1 MRNGYFSPSRPT
13 SPLHSSAS
21 NDSPSRHTTFSQT
34 LMEDTINEAGAII
47 KKWDLDTSSSTSYNR
62 VANLF
67 RDYREEAFKFIDA
80 VTNLQ
85 HCMHFVIKEKSSSE
99 LLVQAQNL
107 MQIAMKR
114 LQKEMYAILSG
125 NRYFLDS
132 ETLSTRS
139 SRQSTRSSVSDEDD
153 QEHDDEANEI
163 TNTEAS
169 FRASE
174 VERVSEL
181 VMANLKAIADCMI
194 GAGYGKECV
203 KIYNLNRKSVIDETL
218 YYLGVEKLTSSQ
230 IQKMDWDVLEKKTKN
245 WLSAVKMAVSTLF
258 HGEKVLCDHVFSA
271 SDAVRETCFTEIAG
285 ESALTLFAFP
295 EMVAKYKKLSL
306 EKMFTVLD
314 LYNTISELWDELE
327 LIFSFNSFEVVKSQA
342 MTSLV
347 KLGEA
352 ARFMLSEFESAIQ
365 KDTSKAVSNGGVH
378 PLTRYVMNYLM
389 FLGDYGGAFAE
400 IIVDWPLSVQAPL
413 PESYFMSPTPDEDD
427 SPSSAV
433 SIRLAW
439 LILVLLCK
447 LDGKA
452 HIYKDVSL
460 SYLFLANNLN
470 YVVSKVK
477 KSNLNFLLGSDWL
490 SKHEMKIKQYISNY
504 ERMGW
509 NKVLTSLPGNSTA
522 EMSLPE
528 ASEWFFKFNSGF
540 EEAYRVQSSWVIPDP
555 KLRDEVKISLARK
568 IVSGYRIFY
577 EKYREQLRSGGVKSV
592 VRFAPD
598 DLQNYLSDL
607 FYGTGSSEQGTTT
620 YGSPSISTSS
630 SPSHGR

>member
-1 MRNGYFSPSRPT
+1 MRTGHFSPSRPS
-13 SPLHSSAS
+13 SPLHSSTTS
-21 NDSPSRHTTFSQT
+21 NDSPSRHTFSQT

-67 RDYREEAFKFIDA
+67 RDYREEALKFLDA

-85 HCMHFVIKEKSSSE
+85 HGMHFVIKECSSSE

-114 LQKEMYAILSG
+114 LQKEMYTILSG

-139 SRQSTRSSVSDEDD
+139 SRQSTRSSVSDED
-153 QEHDDEANEI
+153 EHDDEI
-163 TNTEAS
+163 TNTEVS
-169 FRASE
+169 PRASE
-174 VERVSEL
+174 VEIVSEL

-230 IQKMDWDVLEKKTKN
+230 IQKMDWEMLEKKTKN
-245 WLSAVKMAVSTLF
+245 WLGSVKIAVSTLF
-258 HGEKVLCDHVFSA
+258 HGEKILCDHVFSA
-271 SDAVRETCFTEIAG
+271 SDAIRETCFSEIAR
-285 ESALTLFAFP
+285 ESAITLFAFP

-314 LYNTISELWDELE
+314 LYNSISELWDEIE
-327 LIFSFNSFEVVKSQA
+327 LIFSFSSFEIVKSQA
-342 MTSLV
+342 MASLV

-352 ARFMLSEFESAIQ
+352 ARLMLSEFESAIQ
-365 KDTSKAVSNGGVH
+365 KDTSKAKAGGGVH
-378 PLTRYVMNYLM
+378 PLTRYVMNYLV
-389 FLGDYGGAFAE
+389 FLGDYSGAFAE
-400 IIVDWPLSVQAPL
+400 IIGDLPLSVQSPL
-413 PESYFMSPTPDEDD
+413 PESYFMSPIPDEDD

-433 SIRLAW
+433 SVKLAW
-439 LILVLLCK
+439 LVLILLCK

-452 HIYKDVSL
+452 QLYKDVSL

-470 YVVSKVK
+470 YVVSKDGMEQRADVIA
-477 KSNLNFLLGSDWL
+477 
-490 SKHEMKIKQYISNY
+490 E
-504 ERMGW
+504 
-509 NKVLTSLPGNSTA
+509 NSTA
-522 EMSLPE
+522 EMSSPE
-528 ASEWFFKFNSGF
+528 AREWFFKFNSGF

-555 KLRDEVKISLARK
+555 KLRDEVKISLSRK

-577 EKYREQLRSGGVKSV
+577 EKYRESLRSGGVKSV

-607 FYGTGSSEQGTTT
+607 FYGTGQSEQGTTA
-620 YGSPSISTSS
+620 YGSVSPSVSISTAS

>member
-1 MRNGYFSPSRPT
+1 MRTGHFSPSRPS
-13 SPLHSSAS
+13 SPLHSSTTS
-21 NDSPSRHTTFSQT
+21 NDSPSRHTFSQT

-67 RDYREEAFKFIDA
+67 RDYREEALKFLDA

-85 HCMHFVIKEKSSSE
+85 HGMHFVIKECSSSE

-114 LQKEMYAILSG
+114 LQKEMYTILSG

-139 SRQSTRSSVSDEDD
+139 SRQSTRSSVSDED
-153 QEHDDEANEI
+153 EHDDEI
-163 TNTEAS
+163 TNTEVS
-169 FRASE
+169 PRASE
-174 VERVSEL
+174 VEIVSEL

-230 IQKMDWDVLEKKTKN
+230 IQKMDWEMLEKKTKN
-245 WLSAVKMAVSTLF
+245 WLGSVKIAVSTLF
-258 HGEKVLCDHVFSA
+258 HGEKILCDHVFSA
-271 SDAVRETCFTEIAG
+271 SDAIRETCFSEIAR
-285 ESALTLFAFP
+285 ESAITLFAFP

-314 LYNTISELWDELE
+314 LYNSISELWDEIE
-327 LIFSFNSFEVVKSQA
+327 LIFSFSSFEIVKSQA
-342 MTSLV
+342 MASLV

-352 ARFMLSEFESAIQ
+352 ARLMLSEFESAIQ
-365 KDTSKAVSNGGVH
+365 KDTSKAKAGGGVH
-378 PLTRYVMNYLM
+378 PLTRYVMNYLV
-389 FLGDYGGAFAE
+389 FLGDYSGAFAE
-400 IIVDWPLSVQAPL
+400 IIGDLPLSVQSPL
-413 PESYFMSPTPDEDD
+413 PESYFMSPIPDEDD

-433 SIRLAW
+433 SVKLAW
-439 LILVLLCK
+439 LVLILLCK

-452 HIYKDVSL
+452 QLYKDVSL

-470 YVVSKVK
+470 YVVSKTV
-477 KSNLNFLLGSDWL
+477 
-490 SKHEMKIKQYISNY
+490 HIKLREDGMEQRADVIA
-504 ERMGW
+504 E
-509 NKVLTSLPGNSTA
+509 NSTA
-522 EMSLPE
+522 EMSSPE
-528 ASEWFFKFNSGF
+528 AREWFFKFNSGF

-555 KLRDEVKISLARK
+555 KLRDEVKISLSRK

-577 EKYREQLRSGGVKSV
+577 EKYRESLRSGGVKSV

-607 FYGTGSSEQGTTT
+607 FYGTGQSEQGTTA
-620 YGSPSISTSS
+620 YGSVSPSVSISTAS

>member
-1 MRNGYFSPSRPT
+1 MRTGHFSPSRPS
-13 SPLHSSAS
+13 SPLHSSTTS
-21 NDSPSRHTTFSQT
+21 NDSPSRHTFSQT

-67 RDYREEAFKFIDA
+67 RDYREEALKFLDA

-85 HCMHFVIKEKSSSE
+85 HGMHFVIKECSSSE

-107 MQIAMKR
+107 MQTAMKR
-114 LQKEMYAILSG
+114 LQKEMYTILSG

-139 SRQSTRSSVSDEDD
+139 SRQSTRSSVSDED
-153 QEHDDEANEI
+153 EHDDEI
-163 TNTEAS
+163 TNTEVS
-169 FRASE
+169 PRASE
-174 VERVSEL
+174 VEIVSEL

-230 IQKMDWDVLEKKTKN
+230 IQKMDWEVLEKKTKN
-245 WLSAVKMAVSTLF
+245 WLGAVKIAVSTLF
-258 HGEKVLCDHVFSA
+258 HGEKILCDHVFSA
-271 SDAVRETCFTEIAG
+271 SDAIRETCFSEIAR
-285 ESALTLFAFP
+285 ESAITLFAFP

-314 LYNTISELWDELE
+314 LYNSISELWDEIE
-327 LIFSFNSFEVVKSQA
+327 LIFSFSSFEIVKSQA
-342 MTSLV
+342 MASLV

-352 ARFMLSEFESAIQ
+352 TRLMLSEFESAIQ
-365 KDTSKAVSNGGVH
+365 KDTSKAKAGGGVH
-378 PLTRYVMNYLM
+378 PLTRYVMNYLV
-389 FLGDYGGAFAE
+389 FLGDYSGAFAE
-400 IIVDWPLSVQAPL
+400 IIGDLPLSVQSPL
-413 PESYFMSPTPDEDD
+413 PESYFMSPIPDEDD
-427 SPSSAV
+427 SPSSSV
-433 SIRLAW
+433 SVKLAW
-439 LILVLLCK
+439 LVLILLCK

-452 HIYKDVSL
+452 QLYKDVSL

-477 KSNLNFLLGSDWL
+477 KSNLKFLLGSDWL
-490 SKHEMKIKQYISNY
+490 SKHEMKIRQYISNY

-509 NKVLTSLPGNSTA
+509 NKVLTSLPENSTA
-522 EMSLPE
+522 EMSSPE
-528 ASEWFFKFNSGF
+528 AREWFFKFNSGF

-555 KLRDEVKISLARK
+555 KLRDEVKISLSRK

-577 EKYREQLRSGGVKSV
+577 EKYRESLRSGGVKSV

-607 FYGTGSSEQGTTT
+607 FYGTGQSEQGTTA
-620 YGSPSISTSS
+620 YGSVSPSVSISTES

>member
-1 MRNGYFSPSRPT
+1 MRIGHFSPSRPS
-13 SPLHSSAS
+13 SPS

-34 LMEDTINEAGAII
+34 LMEDTISDAGAII

-67 RDYREEAFKFIDA
+67 RDYREEAIKFLDA

-85 HCMHFVIKEKSSSE
+85 HCMHFVIKESSSSE
-99 LLVQAQNL
+99 LLVQAQSL

-114 LQKEMYAILSG
+114 LQKEMYTILSG

-153 QEHDDEANEI
+153 HDDEINEI
-163 TNTEAS
+163 ANTEVS
-169 FRASE
+169 TRASDI
-174 VERVSEL
+174 VRVSEL

-230 IQKMDWDVLEKKTKN
+230 IQKMDWEVLEKKTKN
-245 WLSAVKMAVSTLF
+245 WLGSVKIAVSTLF
-258 HGEKVLCDHVFSA
+258 HGEKILCDHVFSA
-271 SDAVRETCFTEIAG
+271 SEAIRETCFSEIAR

-295 EMVAKYKKLSL
+295 ELVAKYKKLSL

-314 LYNTISELWDELE
+314 LYNSISELWDEIE
-327 LIFSFNSFEVVKSQA
+327 LIFSFSSLEIVKSQA
-342 MTSLV
+342 VASLV
-347 KLGEA
+347 KIGEA
-352 ARFMLSEFESAIQ
+352 AQFMLSEFESAIQ
-365 KDTSKAVSNGGVH
+365 KDTSKAVSGGGVH
-378 PLTRYVMNYLM
+378 PLTRYVMNYLV
-389 FLGDYGGAFAE
+389 FLGDYSGAFAE
-400 IIVDWPLSVQAPL
+400 IIVDCPLSVQSPL
-413 PESYFMSPTPDEDD
+413 PESYFMSPTSDEDD

-433 SIRLAW
+433 SVRLAW
-439 LILVLLCK
+439 LVLVLLCK

-452 HIYKDVSL
+452 QIYKDVSL

-477 KSNLNFLLGSDWL
+477 KSNLKFLLGSDWL

-509 NKVLTSLPGNSTA
+509 NKVLTSLPDNSTA
-522 EMSLPE
+522 KMSSPE
-528 ASEWFFKFNSGF
+528 AREWFFKFNSGF
-540 EEAYRVQSSWVIPDP
+540 EEAYRVQSSWIIPDP

-577 EKYREQLRSGGVKSV
+577 EKYRESLRSGGVKSV
-592 VRFAPD
+592 IRFAPD
-598 DLQNYLSDL
+598 DLQNYFSDL
-607 FYGTGSSEQGTTT
+607 FYGTGFSEQGTTA
-620 YGSPSISTSS
+620 YGSASPSTSISTSS

>member
-1 MRNGYFSPSRPT
+1 
-13 SPLHSSAS
+13 
-21 NDSPSRHTTFSQT
+21 
-34 LMEDTINEAGAII
+34 MEDNINDAGAII

-67 RDYREEAFKFIDA
+67 RDYREEAQKFLDA
-80 VTNLQ
+80 VYNLQ
-85 HCMHFVIKEKSSSE
+85 HGMHLVIKQSGSSE

-114 LQKEMYAILSG
+114 LQKEMYTILSG

-139 SRQSTRSSVSDEDD
+139 SRQSTRSSVSD
-153 QEHDDEANEI
+153 DDENNEI
-163 TNTEAS
+163 TNNEVST
-169 FRASE
+169 RASE

-218 YYLGVEKLTSSQ
+218 YYLGIEKLTSSQ
-230 IQKMDWDVLEKKTKN
+230 IQKMDWDMLEKKTKT
-245 WLSAVKMAVSTLF
+245 WLNAVTIAVSTLF
-258 HGEKVLCDHVFSA
+258 HGEKILCDHVFSA
-271 SDAVRETCFTEIAG
+271 SDAIRETCFSEIVR
-285 ESALTLFAFP
+285 ESAITVFAFP

-314 LYNTISELWDELE
+314 LYTSISELWDEIEFIFTFSSLE
-327 LIFSFNSFEVVKSQA
+327 IVKSQA
-342 MTSLV
+342 VSSLL
-347 KLGEA
+347 KLGDA
-352 ARFMLSEFESAIQ
+352 TRFMLSEFESAIQ
-365 KDTSKAVSNGGVH
+365 KDSSKAKSGGGVH
-378 PLTRYVMNYLM
+378 PLTRYVMNYLV
-389 FLGDYGGAFAE
+389 FLGDYSGAFAE
-400 IIVDWPLSVQAPL
+400 IIVDWPLSIQSPL
-413 PESYFMSPTPDEDD
+413 PESYYLSLTPADDE

-433 SIRLAW
+433 SVRLAW
-439 LILVLLCK
+439 LVLVLLCK
-447 LDGKA
+447 LDGKVQL
-452 HIYKDVSL
+452 YKDVSL

-477 KSNLNFLLGSDWL
+477 KSNLKFLLGSDWL
-490 SKHEMKIKQYISNY
+490 SKHETKIKQYISNY

-509 NKVLTSLPGNSTA
+509 NKVLTSLPGNSTD

-528 ASEWFFKFNSGF
+528 ATEWFIKFNSGF
-540 EEAYRVQSSWVIPDP
+540 EEAYRMQSSWVIPDP
-555 KLRDEVKISLARK
+555 KLRDEVKISLAKK

-577 EKYREQLRSGGVKSV
+577 GKYRESMRSDGVKSV
-592 VRFAPD
+592 VKFAPD

-607 FYGTGSSEQGTTT
+607 FYGAGFSEHGTTSYGSS
-620 YGSPSISTSS
+620 SPSTSISTSS
-630 SPSHGR
+630 SPSSHGR